1 MKKRALLSGITGMDG
16 ANLTEFLLDKDY
28 EVFGI
33 KRRTSGPGF
42 GNAIHLL
49 DKVTLIDGDLLDQ
62 SSLNA
67 AVKISR
73 PDEIF
78 HLGAQ
83 SHVGTSFKQ
92 PSYTMECTGHGTLR
106 FLEAM
111 REFAPQARFYNAS
124 SSEMFAGV
132 TGGPYN
138 ERSPHE
144 SKSPYASSKEY
155 GFLTTKNYRESYNMH
170 ASSGILFNHSAKNR
184 GPEFATRKITKAAA
198 RIKLGL
204 QDKLIMGNI
213 DTFRDEGHSKDYV
226 EAMWLMLQ
234 QDKPDDYVIA
244 TGETHSIREMID
256 LVFSHL
262 DLNYQDYFE
271 VNPEFFRPAEVNV
284 LLGDSSKARSVL
296 GWQPKYT
303 WKTLLIEMVEN
314 DLLLEAKQ
322 HGL

>member
-16 ANLTEFLLDKDY
+16 ANLTEFLLNKDY

-42 GNAIHLL
+42 GNVSHLL
-49 DKVTLIDGDLLDQ
+49 DKITLIDGDLLDQ
-62 SSLNA
+62 SSLNN

-73 PDEIF
+73 PHEIF

-83 SHVGTSFKQ
+83 SHVGTSFSQ

-106 FLEAM
+106 FLEAV
-111 REFAPQARFYNAS
+111 REFAPESRFYNAA
-124 SSEMFAGV
+124 SSEMFAGES
-132 TGGPYN
+132 GGPYDEN
-138 ERSPHE
+138 SRHL
-144 SKSPYASSKEY
+144 SKSPYASSKEF

-170 ASSGILFNHSAKNR
+170 ASNGILFNHSAKNR
-184 GPEFATRKITKAAA
+184 SESFATRKITKAAA

-204 QDKLIMGNI
+204 QSTLTMGNI

-226 EAMWLMLQ
+226 EAMWMMLQ
-234 QDKPDDYVIA
+234 KDKPDDFVIA

-256 LVFSHL
+256 LVFSHVG
-262 DLNYQDYFE
+262 LNYQDYL
-271 VNPEFFRPAEVNV
+271 VIDPAFFRPAEVNV
-284 LLGDSSKARSVL
+284 LLGDSSKARRVL
-296 GWQPKYT
+296 GWEPKYT

-314 DLLLEAKQ
+314 DLLLEA